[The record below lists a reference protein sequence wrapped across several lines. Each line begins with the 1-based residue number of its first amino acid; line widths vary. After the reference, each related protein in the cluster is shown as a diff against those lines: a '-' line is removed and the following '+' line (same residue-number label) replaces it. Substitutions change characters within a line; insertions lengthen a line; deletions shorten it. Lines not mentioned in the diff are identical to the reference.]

1 MKVVVTGAEGQLG
14 LQFKSVVKKSKNWKF
29 LNYHELDITKIDK
42 VLSYFSIFS
51 PDVLINCAAYT
62 NVDEAENDSE
72 MAFEVNHKGVKNL
85 LLACDY
91 FNIRFIH
98 FSTDYIYDGYKS
110 SPYLETDLPN
120 PINIYGCSKLA
131 GEMEILKS
139 NVKSIIIR
147 TSWLYSNFGK
157 NFVKN
162 ILNVPADDEYKII
175 NDQIGSPTNA
185 EDLVFSVIKIL
196 NNPEYEWVVGGDT
209 FNFSNDGYCSWY
221 EFAIEIANIA
231 KLKDKILPVKTS
243 YFKSL
248 ASRPKYCALNT
259 NKFKDT
265 FNINVDNWR
274 DSLKRMLKKEI
285 ISI

>member
-42 VLSYFSIFS
+42 VLSYFSVFS

-62 NVDEAENDSE
+62 NVDEAENVSE

-120 PINIYGCSKLA
+120 PINLYG
-131 GEMEILKS
+131 M
-139 NVKSIIIR
+139 
-147 TSWLYSNFGK
+147 F
-157 NFVKN
+157 
-162 ILNVPADDEYKII
+162 
-175 NDQIGSPTNA
+175 
-185 EDLVFSVIKIL
+185 
-196 NNPEYEWVVGGDT
+196 
-209 FNFSNDGYCSWY
+209 
-221 EFAIEIANIA
+221 
-231 KLKDKILPVKTS
+231 
-243 YFKSL
+243 
-248 ASRPKYCALNT
+248 
-259 NKFKDT
+259 
-265 FNINVDNWR
+265 
-274 DSLKRMLKKEI
+274 
-285 ISI
+285 